1 MCTVSYLPQP
11 NDNFILT
18 SSRDVSI
25 QRLPATFPKTIDTE
39 NGKILFPKDGQAG
52 GTWIGTSEIGRTVV
66 LLNGGFENHVFSPPY
81 ARSRGAIVRE
91 LLEVK
96 DAWTYL
102 QKVVLTNIEPFTI
115 LLIDWTNAFEL
126 WEFVWDGERKYFKQ
140 LDKHQPLIYSS
151 STLYDDKMQA
161 KRVQWF
167 ERWLY
172 QYPYYEQSDI
182 LNFHE
187 TAGEGDWNES
197 IFLKRGKMQTV
208 SIASIQK
215 RDNLATIFYHDTV
228 IDGFNYNY
236 FEYEVQQEL
245 LANMAM

>member
-1 MCTVSYLPQP
+1 MCTVTYLPQP

-25 QRLPATFPKTIDTE
+25 QRIPATFPKTMDTPI
-39 NGKILFPKDGQAG
+39 GKTIFPKDGKAS

-66 LLNGGFENHVFSPPY
+66 LLNGGFKNHVVSPSY
-81 ARSRGAIVRE
+81 ARSRGIIVRE
-91 LLEVK
+91 LLETEN
-96 DAWTYL
+96 AWSYL
-102 QKVVLTNIEPFTI
+102 QNIILTNIEPFTI
-115 LLIDWTNAFEL
+115 LLIDWKSDFQL

-151 STLYDDKMQA
+151 STLYNESIQV

-167 ERWLY
+167 EDWLL

-187 TAGEGDWNES
+187 TAGENDSNES
-197 IFLKRGKMQTV
+197 IFLKRGNMQTV
-208 SIASIQK
+208 SITSIQK

-228 IDGFNYNY
+228 MDSFNYNY
-236 FEYEVQQEL
+236 FEFENKQEMVL
-245 LANMAM
+245 NMS